1 MNAHLFI
8 DMYGAEAAERI
19 VENRVFD
26 AEYYSEKTGSYYSS
40 YKKDA
45 LEIRKLIL
53 AISEYKQLAMA
64 KAAYETRLKHWNASL
79 NKAISDREELG
90 AKS

>member
-1 MNAHLFI
+1 MNEYSFI
-8 DMYGAEAAERI
+8 NANGVEVADRI

-26 AEYYSEKTGSYYSS
+26 ATYYSEKTGSYYSS

-53 AISEYKQLAMA
+53 VSREYKQLASA
-64 KAAYETRLKHWNASL
+64 KAAYETRLEHWNISL
-79 NKAISDREELG
+79 NKEISDREELG